1 MQHVDLFRRSP
12 VSRLARAGHDRAVLC
27 HDRSG
32 SGNARK
38 AVSDQVNAL
47 LQSLARPV
55 RQGRALQIT
64 DRVEASSV
72 LRTPLAVEHNG
83 SPEWCLALR
92 TAPRFAGVHASK
104 VDVVGHH
111 QPNGL
116 AARIARGIGFEKL
129 LLDPPS
135 GAVAH
140 AQVSLERERRKVILV
155 LHGQIDRLEVF
166 GQRLPRDVKKVPV
179 YTVVCALR
187 LERQYLRS
195 SCSICKSTFV
205 YSRASAS
212 MNAPCTPRAS
222 VS

>member
-1 MQHVDLFRRSP
+1 MRADHVS
-12 VSRLARAGHDRAVLC
+12 AALC
-27 HDRSG
+27 NDRSG
-32 SGNARK
+32 SCNARK
-38 AVSDQVNAL
+38 AISDQVNAL

-72 LRTPLAVEHNG
+72 LRIPLAVEHNG
-83 SPEWCLALR
+83 SHEWCPALR

-116 AARIARGIGFEKL
+116 AARIARSSRYKKL
-129 LLDPPS
+129 LLDTPS
-135 GAVAH
+135 GPVKH
-140 AQVSLERERRKVILV
+140 AQVSLERERRKVIHT
-155 LHGQIDRLEVF
+155 LHGQIDHLEEF
-166 GQRLPRDVKKVPV
+166 GQRLLRAVKKVPV

-187 LERQYLRS
+187 RERQYLRA

-205 YSRASAS
+205 CSRASAS